1 VATIGEAKDT
11 ATRCTA
17 YRILAIL
24 TLSAWWGGAAA
35 AQTFFVAPRG
45 NDANDCSSPAM
56 ACATFQRA
64 VDLCP
69 VAHDCLILPVPG
81 IYSQTTN
88 VIPYKHVL
96 IVGPTDQRGVCIDRH
111 AINLEIEDGR
121 KIEPVFRVQD
131 HATLRVACMR
141 LTTHGQGHCAFL
153 ARQFAIGDVD
163 DVDFGAFAGGCG
175 VRATE
180 TSKITINNP
189 GIYGNA
195 VTFASASDLSQ
206 VSIIGLVKIADGL
219 KFDVAF
225 LSSVTGSVVSFDPSR
240 MEGGAHFSGASYQC
254 SEAFLKKTVVLPG
267 DDVPYLASDDC
278 KITGVGSSNS
288 STLAGKIRL
297 ELDALTAKID
307 ALTAKIDDVQHAE
320 NVQRRLDRRIA
331 ATVVLVLVLAA
342 GAAYY
347 RLATLKK

>member
-1 VATIGEAKDT
+1 MPSIRETKDT

-17 YRILAIL
+17 WRILAIF

-35 AQTFFVAPRG
+35 AETFFVAPSPRG

-69 VAHDCLILPVPG
+69 VADYCSILPVPG

-88 VIPYKHVL
+88 VTHYKHVL

-121 KIEPVFRVQD
+121 NIDPIFSVQD

-141 LTTHGQGHCAFL
+141 LASRGQGHCAFL
-153 ARQFAIGDVD
+153 ARQFAIGDID

-180 TSKITINNP
+180 TSKVTINNP
-189 GIYGNA
+189 GIHGNA
-195 VTFASASDLSQ
+195 RGRL
-206 VSIIGLVKIADGL
+206 
-219 KFDVAF
+219 
-225 LSSVTGSVVSFDPSR
+225 P
-240 MEGGAHFSGASYQC
+240 
-254 SEAFLKKTVVLPG
+254 LPG
-267 DDVPYLASDDC
+267 ISRKLASLDW
-278 KITGVGSSNS
+278 SRSPRASN
-288 STLAGKIRL
+288 
-297 ELDALTAKID
+297 LTW
-307 ALTAKIDDVQHAE
+307 HFCPP
-320 NVQRRLDRRIA
+320 
-331 ATVVLVLVLAA
+331 
-342 GAAYY
+342 
-347 RLATLKK
+347 